1 MTAPRWI
8 DACHFGDCRLL
19 MARMAADG
27 VRAQTVVTSPP
38 YYGLRSYL
46 PEDAPDRHHELG
58 LERTPREYVAQM
70 VDVFRHVRSLLV
82 EDGTV
87 WLSIGDSYAARRSW
101 QAHSTLGGHKHG
113 PAQGVAGRS
122 SAVPPGLKAK
132 DLVGIPWMLAFA
144 LRDDGWYLRSAIV
157 WAKPNGMPGSQLDR
171 PTSSYEYVFLLSRRA
186 RYYSDFDAIRTPPRE
201 STLVRLAQ
209 DVQAQAGS
217 HRANGGT
224 RAVRPMRAAAGSRGG
239 HHWTTRDG
247 RREIVADK
255 QRGHSRRH
263 AGFNERCAADPGAA
277 MRPVMMRDVW
287 FVSPG
292 GYRGAHFAV
301 MPPEIARRCVLA
313 GSRPGDVVLDPFMG
327 SGTTA
332 AMAVG
337 LGRHFV
343 GCELNPT
350 YASLQRE
357 RLSRARP
364 GGDTP

>member
-1 MTAPRWI
+1 MGGIPWI
-8 DACHFGDCRLL
+8 DACHFGDCRML
-19 MARMAADG
+19 MTHMAADG
-27 VRAQTVVTSPP
+27 IRVQTVVTSPP

-46 PEDAPDRHHELG
+46 PEDASARQYELG
-58 LERTPREYVAQM
+58 LERTPREYVIRM
-70 VDVFRHVRSLLV
+70 VDVFRHVRALLAD
-82 EDGTV
+82 DGTV
-87 WLSIGDSYAARRSW
+87 WLSIGDSYAANRSW
-101 QAHSTLGGHKHG
+101 QVSSTLGGRKHG
-113 PAQGVAGRS
+113 PAQGVAGRA

-132 DLVGIPWMLAFA
+132 DLIGIPWMLAFA

-157 WAKPNGMPGSQLDR
+157 WAKPNGMPGSQSDR

-224 RAVRPMRAAAGSRGG
+224 RASRPMRAVGGSRSGK
-239 HHWTTRDG
+239 HWTTRDG
-247 RREIVADK
+247 RREVVADK

-263 AGFNERCAADPGAA
+263 AGFNERWAGDPQSPA
-277 MRPVMMRDVW
+277 RPVMMRDVW
-287 FVSPG
+287 FVAPA

-313 GSRPGDVVLDPFMG
+313 GSRPGDVVFDPFMG

-332 AMAVG
+332 EVAAG

-343 GCELNPT
+343 GCELNPA
-350 YASLQRE
+350 YDPLQRE
-357 RLSRARP
+357 RLSRPDPADDRP
-364 GGDTP
+364 

>member
-1 MTAPRWI
+1 MTAKRWI

-27 VRAQTVVTSPP
+27 VRAHTVVTSPP

-46 PEDAPDRHHELG
+46 PEDAPNRQHELG
-58 LERTPREYVAQM
+58 LERTPREYVNRM

-87 WLSIGDSYAARRSW
+87 WLSVGDSYAASRSW
-101 QAHSTLGGHKHG
+101 QAHSTLGGRKHG

-132 DLVGIPWMLAFA
+132 DLIGIPWMLAFA

-224 RAVRPMRAAAGSRGG
+224 RAARPMRAAAGSRGG

-247 RREIVADK
+247 RREIATGK

-263 AGFNERCAADPGAA
+263 AGFNERWDADPGAA
-277 MRPVMMRDVW
+277 AQPVMMRDVW
-287 FVSPG
+287 FVAPG

-313 GSRPGDVVLDPFMG
+313 GSRPGDIVFDPFMG

-332 AMAVG
+332 AVAAG
-337 LGRHFV
+337 LGRRFV
-343 GCELNPT
+343 GCELNPA

-357 RLSRARP
+357 RLARAGS
-364 GGDTP
+364 GGGTP